1 MREGGRSGPSRC
13 GAAWPVPVPVLR
25 EAAPSRASRRPH
37 AAHAP
42 GRTAH
47 QSAPGRR
54 GGCRERAATVAGK
67 PGGLQLPT
75 CPARGPSWEL
85 QLPACPA
92 RGPRRR
98 RRHRRARPGRP
109 RSPRD
114 TGALPG
120 ESGQNLPREPPA
132 STPEEKPAQPPP
144 FTPHRETQAAA
155 RCGLFVSQDSSNRS
169 PGWGFTPP
177 APPTPQKRFCSR
189 AFAFC

>member
-120 ESGQNLPREPPA
+120 ESGSPRASRLHPGGEAGPAAPVHPAPRDSGSCTMRFIRFTRFVKPEPGLGLHPPRLP
-132 STPEEKPAQPPP
+132 
-144 FTPHRETQAAA
+144 PHPRSGFVLV
-155 RCGLFVSQDSSNRS
+155 RSLFVE
-169 PGWGFTPP
+169 
-177 APPTPQKRFCSR
+177 
-189 AFAFC
+189 